1 MQTKRQKLPD
11 FRLNMKTAILSDIHG
26 NATALEAVLKDVDSR
41 AVDMVLSLGDNIGY
55 GPEPEKVVNILRSR
69 KIPSVTGNHEL
80 GVTRPSFLP
89 LFNPVARKSIEMT
102 IDMLSENCIHYIK
115 NFPNAIAKD
124 DLRFVHGFPP
134 DSPTKYLFE
143 LSDEEIKNSLS
154 LMVERYCFIGHTHDL
169 EILILEKGSL
179 TRRPLGKGVFP
190 LNPENKYLIN
200 SGSVGQPRDG
210 NSQAKYVIWDS
221 GTNELSVRFITYNI
235 SDTVK
240 KIYKAGLP
248 EQHALRLM

>member
-1 MQTKRQKLPD
+1 
-11 FRLNMKTAILSDIHG
+11 MKTAILSDIHG
-26 NATALEAVLKDVDSR
+26 NATALEAVLKDVDSC

-55 GPEPEKVVNILRSR
+55 GPEPEKVINILRSR

-80 GVTRPSFLP
+80 GVTRPDFLP
-89 LFNPVARKSIEMT
+89 LFNPVARKSIDMT
-102 IDMLSENCIHYIK
+102 IDMLSENGIQHIK
-115 NFPNAIAKD
+115 TFPNAIVKD

-134 DSPTKYLFE
+134 ESPTKYLFE
-143 LSDEEIKNSLS
+143 LSDDEIKDSLS
-154 LMVERYCFIGHTHDL
+154 VMVERYCFIGHTHDL
-169 EILILEKGSL
+169 EILILEKDRL
-179 TRRPLGKGVFP
+179 VRHPLAEGIFP

-200 SGSVGQPRDG
+200 AGSVGQPRDG

-221 GTNELSVRFITYNI
+221 NTKKLTVRYITYNI